1 MKKSITKTKKYIR
14 FPIIRKYYKKT
25 ESRTKNIARDRQNR
39 QRTLRPIF
47 RSDGKPEQETARRKK
62 TGKRDDRKGAVW
74 CERIEENGKKGV
86 TGKSRV
92 KIGR

>member
-25 ESRTKNIARDRQNR
+25 EFRTKNIARDRQNR

-62 TGKRDDRKGAVW
+62 NRKTKRQKR
-74 CERIEENGKKGV
+74 
-86 TGKSRV
+86 SRMV
-92 KIGR
+92 